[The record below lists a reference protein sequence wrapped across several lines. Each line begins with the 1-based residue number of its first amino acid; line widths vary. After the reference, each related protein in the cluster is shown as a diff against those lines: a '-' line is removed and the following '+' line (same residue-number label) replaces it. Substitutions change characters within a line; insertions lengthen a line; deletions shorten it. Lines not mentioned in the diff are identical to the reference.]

1 MSEGLPREA
10 KRRWKQQAV
19 QVLGPEFW
27 EDIADLW
34 PDPGPRMDLYRDG
47 GELVAV
53 FELPGIAESEAIT
66 VALATRW
73 LTVSGEIP
81 YPYPVLDDELL
92 RSERAIGRFSRRV
105 ALPEPVNPDA
115 VQASYRQGLL
125 TLRMTLLPET
135 DSRTVAVEFGEEPP
149 DGRG

>member
-1 MSEGLPREA
+1 MSEGLSREA

-19 QVLGPEFW
+19 QVLGEDFW
-27 EDIADLW
+27 DDLAGLW
-34 PDPGPRMDLYRDG
+34 PDAGPRMDLYRDG
-47 GELVAV
+47 QELVAV
-53 FELPGIAESEAIT
+53 FELPGIAGPEAIT

-73 LTVSGEIP
+73 LTVSGETP
-81 YPYPVLDDELL
+81 YPYPVLEDELL

-125 TLRMTLLPET
+125 TLRMRLLPET
-135 DSRTVAVEFGEEPP
+135 DSRTVAVEFGEDIP
-149 DGRG
+149 D